1 MKSTM
6 LLSHLKNCFL
16 YIHSMSNHQTP
27 TVYIYIDYWSVLS
40 SSSQLDIWPDLL
52 SKERGQ
58 LELLLYETC
67 SALRDVRYY
76 QLCSPPVGLEGKL
89 FGKVQHTDWTREIS
103 PILCV
108 RVCVCA
114 WTRVWFGF
122 MWVFMSAACSLSW
135 RTIGS
140 VNELLLGE
148 RARVHAVCLRGLFS
162 RQNESLRWGEYW
174 FVSLINPVRRDVNH
188 LATFWEIPLL
198 LRNRQL
204 YRSADIH

>member
-1 MKSTM
+1 MVVSLAENSPITCIMKLIDKISSEDLWNTKKVKYMKSTM

-108 RVCVCA
+108 RVCVC
-114 WTRVWFGF
+114 
-122 MWVFMSAACSLSW
+122 MNACLV
-135 RTIGS
+135 RFYVG
-140 VNELLLGE
+140 VYEC
-148 RARVHAVCLRGLFS
+148 CLQS
-162 RQNESLRWGEYW
+162 IMEDHWQC
-174 FVSLINPVRRDVNH
+174 
-188 LATFWEIPLL
+188 
-198 LRNRQL
+198 
-204 YRSADIH
+204 